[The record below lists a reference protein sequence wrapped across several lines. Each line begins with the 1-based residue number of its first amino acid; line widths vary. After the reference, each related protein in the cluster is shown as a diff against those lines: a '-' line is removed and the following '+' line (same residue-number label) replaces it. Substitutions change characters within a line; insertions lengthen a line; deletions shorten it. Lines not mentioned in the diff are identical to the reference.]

1 MTSESTLKMTTNVS
15 WYAHDVATGEIVQ
28 QGEAHNLV
36 TNAGLDL
43 VRDLLDG
50 DSVAGITHFA
60 VGTGSAAATALDTT
74 LDTEVFRDTV
84 SGRTSNAQ
92 QLVVQ
97 YYLNSADA
105 NGNTL
110 TELGLFNAASAGT
123 LFARVAL
130 GTSIVKTA
138 AIAVTLNWSIN
149 LGAA

>member
-1 MTSESTLKMTTNVS
+1 MTESGLRITNNVH
-15 WYAHDVATGEIVQ
+15 WYAHDVATGEIVAS
-28 QGEAHNLV
+28 GEAHNLV
-36 TNAGLDL
+36 TNAGLNL

-60 VGTGSAAATALDTT
+60 VGTGSAVVTALDTT
-74 LDTEVFRDTV
+74 LDNEVFRDTV

-97 YYLNSADA
+97 YYLGSGDA

-130 GTSIVKTA
+130 GTSVVKTA
-138 AIAVTLNWSIN
+138 AIAVTFNWSIN
-149 LGAA
+149 LGAS